1 MSNLSIFE
9 AIEQDR
15 KPPQPQ
21 TRPLPPNTQRVCID
35 LPGEDFSCYVTKP
48 NVEVMLRKHRDV
60 VFDIKQ
66 GNGTSYTVEA
76 DQSDFY
82 NARDKKLVEH
92 KKKQKA
98 AFKDGERLHIWISRD
113 FKGKLI
119 LKQGK
124 IVLGNYSPNQLDRTD
139 YGADPITKPEPLV
152 IAIGKLAVA
161 APSNGMCTKDDPF
174 GIAGNYEAQK
184 SLYAQWLKD
193 MPAHGT
199 KINHD
204 RLLQP
209 KEAESNEIQEYVVV
223 TEVLA
228 HEIQPQVR
236 SQLERGVAVQ
246 DFPEKVFTPVTS
258 ETALVAAS
266 IKVKDALLE
275 SAWKETAGYAQEHW
289 RNFKKLG
296 MTVRIERK
304 PKGKYIAVFK
314 GKVAAKKIAGAA
326 ATQVAG
332 VAAQKTK
339 NAWQRAPL
347 GSPGAA
353 FLDGGFG
360 RTGKAGFGGVKRIF
374 LNSTSNFKSG
384 MKIQVIGTV
393 VDLWGDMTSVFG
405 EDGSKDLTEF
415 LGRAGVTLIKAGATA
430 ALGSLLAAGV
440 FAATTVAA
448 GIFGVATAPVWLV
461 AGFVVGGY
469 ILAATLIEVID
480 GTVEGKERVA
490 QWAR

>member
-15 KPPQPQ
+15 KPSQPK
-21 TRPLPPNTQRVCID
+21 TRPLPPKTQRVCID
-35 LPGEDFSCYVTKP
+35 LPGEEFSCYVTEP

-66 GNGTSYTVEA
+66 GNSTSYTVEA

-82 NARDKKLVEH
+82 SARDKKLVEH
-92 KKKQKA
+92 KKKQRA

-119 LKQGK
+119 LKQGN
-124 IVLGNYSPNQLDRTD
+124 IVLGKYSPNQLDRTD
-139 YGADPITKPEPLV
+139 YGTDPITKPEPMI
-152 IAIGKLAVA
+152 IAIGKLANA
-161 APSNGMCTKDDPF
+161 ATSTGMCAKEDPF
-174 GIAGNYEAQK
+174 GITGNYELQR

-199 KINHD
+199 QINYN
-204 RLLQP
+204 RLRQP
-209 KEAESNEIQEYVVV
+209 EETESNKTQEYVVV
-223 TEVLA
+223 AEVLT

-304 PKGKYIAVFK
+304 PKGKYVAVFK
-314 GKVAAKKIAGAA
+314 GKVVAKKFAGAA
-326 ATQVAG
+326 ASQIAG
-332 VAAQKTK
+332 VAVQKTK

-347 GSPGAA
+347 GSSGAA
-353 FLDGGFG
+353 FLDGGFA

-384 MKIQVIGTV
+384 MKIQVVGTV
-393 VDLWGDMTSVFG
+393 VDLCGDMKSVFG
-405 EDGSKDLTEF
+405 EDGSKDLSEF

-440 FAATTVAA
+440 FAATAA
-448 GIFGVATAPVWLV
+448 AVGFFGAATAPVWLV

-469 ILAATLIEVID
+469 ILAATLIDVID
-480 GTVEGKERVA
+480 GAAEGKERVA